1 LFGHAPVETAQLIHN
16 DQWTVAGG
24 YDRDRPLWKMS
35 LAGGGG
41 RVLYVSSR
49 TGAVVLDTDRQ
60 ERFWNWL
67 GSVPHWL
74 YPTVLREMPEA
85 WRQVVLWVSG
95 PCIVGAVA
103 GLWIGLLR
111 IRPGKHRFSRNR
123 MTPYRGWM
131 KWHHIAGLVG
141 GVFLLTWIFS
151 GWLSVDPASYFGRG
165 GVTEEARNAYS
176 GGEPLPAI
184 NLDRLAA
191 LAPDAR
197 RVETV
202 RGAGK
207 PFLRVE
213 APGSGD
219 RDLDPTTLRPFN
231 ADQSMVRE
239 RAASLVPDA
248 RIASIAVLT
257 QPDAYWYGVG
267 APVTLPVWR
276 IKFDDRAR
284 TWVHVDPVT
293 GELLGS
299 IDARGRAY
307 RWLYEGLH
315 RLDFGILLGHPP
327 ARQVVIW
334 VLSIAGL
341 IISISSVVI
350 GWRRLRREGRGMQR
364 RTVNDAS

>member
-1 LFGHAPVETAQLIHN
+1 
-16 DQWTVAGG
+16 
-24 YDRDRPLWKMS
+24 
-35 LAGGGG
+35 
-41 RVLYVSSR
+41 
-49 TGAVVLDTDRQ
+49 
-60 ERFWNWL
+60 
-67 GSVPHWL
+67 
-74 YPTVLREMPEA
+74 
-85 WRQVVLWVSG
+85 
-95 PCIVGAVA
+95 
-103 GLWIGLLR
+103 
-111 IRPGKHRFSRNR
+111 
-123 MTPYRGWM
+123 
-131 KWHHIAGLVG
+131 
-141 GVFLLTWIFS
+141 
-151 GWLSVDPASYFGRG
+151 
-165 GVTEEARNAYS
+165 
-176 GGEPLPAI
+176 
-184 NLDRLAA
+184 
-191 LAPDAR
+191 
-197 RVETV
+197 
-202 RGAGK
+202 
-207 PFLRVE
+207 
-213 APGSGD
+213 
-219 RDLDPTTLRPFN
+219 
-231 ADQSMVRE
+231 MVRE